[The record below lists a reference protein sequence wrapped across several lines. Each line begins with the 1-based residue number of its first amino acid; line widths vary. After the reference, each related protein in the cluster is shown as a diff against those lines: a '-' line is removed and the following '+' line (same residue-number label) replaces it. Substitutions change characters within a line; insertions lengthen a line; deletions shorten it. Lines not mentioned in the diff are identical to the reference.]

1 MPPTR
6 VKGVRLS
13 KDLWD
18 EVEADARKRGVS
30 ANAEAA
36 RRIESAS
43 HRQAS
48 PGSRVRV
55 QADSLDACVAATLA
69 LADCGLLATRPPAKS
84 GTAAGSASWKR
95 PATAPRAESDGSR
108 PGVGHGGECLD
119 WSPPSRVGGRRSAR
133 AAWPTEGGARAASA
147 GRAEAGTVADACT
160 LDGEKIKD

>member
-1 MPPTR
+1 MGRRKMPPTR

-48 PGSRVRV
+48 PW
-55 QADSLDACVAATLA
+55 AAR
-69 LADCGLLATRPPAKS
+69 G
-84 GTAAGSASWKR
+84 
-95 PATAPRAESDGSR
+95 PRAQGASR
-108 PGVGHGGECLD
+108 P
-119 WSPPSRVGGRRSAR
+119 
-133 AAWPTEGGARAASA
+133 
-147 GRAEAGTVADACT
+147 
-160 LDGEKIKD
+160 